1 MEGYSLGQYSGMDV
15 ASILDQGK
23 SHTVS
28 TWAGSLLRVHLA
40 LLLFFLALGRC
51 MFLCY
56 CILTALDLKDN
67 KRIIARI
74 IINFV

>member
-1 MEGYSLGQYSGMDV
+1 MERYSLGQDNGMNV
-15 ASILDQGK
+15 ASILDTGK

-28 TWAGSLLRVHLA
+28 TLTGCLLRVHLA
-40 LLLFFLALGRC
+40 LLVFFLALGRS
-51 MFLCY
+51 MFLSY